1 MRRVFNHL
9 LTYALSPVGTLIN
22 TVGLIAALI
31 LLGADP
37 GRPVFW
43 LIVAIFLGSSA
54 MLDLRTYRARRRLGL
69 SAYEATEAMTNKIW
83 GEPEEQEQG

>member
-1 MRRVFNHL
+1 MNHA

-22 TVGLIAALI
+22 TGGLVVALI
-31 LLGADP
+31 LFGADP
-37 GRPVFW
+37 WRPLFW

-69 SAYEATEAMTNKIW
+69 SAYEATEAMTNKVW
-83 GEPEEQEQG
+83 GRPEEDA